1 MLDAQNRSID
11 YIRIS
16 VTDRCNLR
24 CVYCMPE
31 EGVHSLPHEEILS
44 YEEIRRLCGIFSAL
58 GIRKVKLTGG
68 EPLTRKDIA
77 ELVRMLKADCGME
90 SVTLTT
96 NGILLT
102 EQLAELVRAGID
114 GVNISFD
121 TLDQERFREITRRDK
136 LEHVL
141 AGICFALTFPELN
154 VKINC
159 VPVADHVDDALAI
172 AGLAKDQR
180 LNVRFIEMMPIG
192 LGKQSEG
199 IREAELIQ
207 RLECAY
213 GKMTPCGQ
221 ALGNGPAHY
230 YHIQGFQ
237 GNIGFIS
244 AISHKFCSECNR
256 IRLTADGYLKTCLQ
270 YEADVDLKNMLRNG
284 ADDEQLLR
292 SIREEVFGKPQGHH
306 FTEKAGETNPEQ
318 HYMSQIGG

>member
-1 MLDAQNRSID
+1 
-11 YIRIS
+11 
-16 VTDRCNLR
+16 
-24 CVYCMPE
+24 MPE

-58 GIRKVKLTGG
+58 DIRKVKLTGG
-68 EPLTRKDIA
+68 EPLTRKGIA
-77 ELVRMLKADCGME
+77 ELVRMLKVDCGME

-102 EQLAELVRAGID
+102 EQLAELVRAGVD
-114 GVNISFD
+114 GVNISLD
-121 TLDQERFREITRRDK
+121 TPDRDCFRKITRRDE
-136 LEHVL
+136 LEQVL
-141 AGICFALTFPELN
+141 AGIRFALTFPELN

-159 VPVADHVDDALAI
+159 VPVAQHVDDALAI

-199 IREAELIQ
+199 IREADLIQ

-221 ALGNGPAHY
+221 PPGNGPAHY
-230 YHIQGFQ
+230 YHVQGFQ

-270 YEADVDLKNMLRNG
+270 YEADVDLKKMLRSG
-284 ADDEQLLR
+284 ADDGQLLQ
-292 SIREEVFGKPQGHH
+292 SIREAITDKPQGHH
-306 FTEKAGETNPEQ
+306 FTEEVGETKPEQ

>member
-31 EGVHSLPHEEILS
+31 EGIQSLPHEEILS

-68 EPLTRKDIA
+68 EPLIRRGIA

-102 EQLAELVRAGID
+102 EQLAELVRAGVD
-114 GVNISFD
+114 GVNISLD
-121 TLDQERFREITRRDK
+121 TPDRDRFRKIARRDA

-141 AGICFALTFPELN
+141 AGIRFALTFPELN

-159 VPVADHVDDALAI
+159 VPEANHVDDALAI
-172 AGLAKDQR
+172 AGFAKDQR

-213 GKMTPCGQ
+213 GKMMPCEQ
-221 ALGNGPAHY
+221 TLGNGPAHY

-244 AISHKFCSECNR
+244 AISHKFCRECNR

-270 YEADVDLKNMLRNG
+270 YESDVDLKEMLRSG
-284 ADDEQLLR
+284 AEDEQLMR
-292 SIREEVFGKPQGHH
+292 SIREAIFGKPQGHH
-306 FTEKAGETNPEQ
+306 FMEEVGETKPEQ